1 MTDVLAELKERGFVQ
16 ETTDEE
22 GLRKLLGEGPV
33 TVYAG
38 FDPTASSLHVGHL
51 LPVLLLR
58 HLQDAGHRP
67 IAIIGGG
74 TGMVGDPSGK
84 QELRQ
89 LLQKQ
94 EVEGHLGS
102 LRGQLGRFLDFESG
116 RARILDNA
124 EWLTQL
130 NYLDF
135 LREIGRHFT
144 VNRMLA
150 AECFK
155 NRYESQSGLSFLEF
169 NYMPLQAYDFLELFR
184 RFGCRLQIGGSDQWG
199 NILAGADLIRR
210 VEKKEVF
217 GLTIPLIT
225 TAGGAKM
232 GKTAAGA
239 VWIDAAKTSPY
250 DLYQYWINADD
261 RDVGRFLR
269 LFTFLPLDEIRAL
282 ERLQGAEI
290 REAKERLAVEATRFV
305 HGDAEAGKAREAARA
320 LFGEGGATGAVPTAN
335 VSREA
340 LAAGPMAV
348 NVFADFGL
356 AASRAEARR
365 LARQGGLYVNG
376 EPIAE
381 DRALAESDVK
391 QGEIHLRMGKKR
403 HLVLKVV

>member
-1 MTDVLAELKERGFVQ
+1 
-16 ETTDEE
+16 
-22 GLRKLLGEGPV
+22 
-33 TVYAG
+33 
-38 FDPTASSLHVGHL
+38 
-51 LPVLLLR
+51 
-58 HLQDAGHRP
+58 
-67 IAIIGGG
+67 
-74 TGMVGDPSGK
+74 MVGDPSGK

-89 LLQKQ
+89 LLQKR

-102 LRGQLGRFLDFESG
+102 LRGQLGRFLDFEGG

-124 EWLTQL
+124 EWLTRL

-184 RFGCRLQIGGSDQWG
+184 RFDCRLQIGGSDQWG

-225 TAGGAKM
+225 TASGAKM

-290 REAKERLAVEATRFV
+290 REAKERLAVEATRLV
-305 HGDAEAGKAREAARA
+305 HGDAEAAKAREAARA

-335 VSREA
+335 LSRET
-340 LAAGPMAV
+340 LAARPLAV

-381 DRALAESDVK
+381 ERALSPGDVK
-391 QGEIHLRMGKKR
+391 DGEIHLRLGKKR